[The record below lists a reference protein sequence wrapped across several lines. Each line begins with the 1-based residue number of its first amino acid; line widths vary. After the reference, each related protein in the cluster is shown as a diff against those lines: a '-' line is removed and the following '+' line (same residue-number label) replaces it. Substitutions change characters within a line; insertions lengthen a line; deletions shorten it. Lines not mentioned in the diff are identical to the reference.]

1 MEKVE
6 VKVRCIAE
14 WGGSSMRMVLMETI
28 DRRTV
33 FPVIIA
39 ENEAGYLTREWM
51 GDEGMKR
58 PGPYDLLSEM
68 LKGFS
73 IELREALI
81 YHLSEGV
88 FMTRMIFA
96 SEQHELEVE
105 ARISDAVIMAIR
117 SHCPVYV
124 LPEVL
129 EKVGVSSNVLKRMEE
144 LVTDDGKESEPAS
157 EMSLETLERRLH
169 EAVENEDFESAS
181 TLRDQIKALKGN
193 G

>member
-6 VKVRCIAE
+6 VRVRCIAE
-14 WGGSSMRMVLMETI
+14 WGGSSMRMVLMETV

-39 ENEAGYLTREWM
+39 ENEAGYLTREWV

-88 FMTRMIFA
+88 FMTRMVFA

>member
-6 VKVRCIAE
+6 VRVRCIAE
-14 WGGSSMRMVLMETI
+14 WGGSSMRMVLMETV

-33 FPVIIA
+33 FTVIIA
-39 ENEAGYLTREWM
+39 ENEASYLTREWM

>member
-6 VKVRCIAE
+6 VRVRCIAE
-14 WGGSSMRMVLMETI
+14 WGGSSMRMVLMETV

-39 ENEAGYLTREWM
+39 ENEASYLTREWM

-88 FMTRMIFA
+88 FMTRMVFA

>member
-6 VKVRCIAE
+6 VRVRCIAE

-39 ENEAGYLTREWM
+39 ENEVGYLTREWM

-88 FMTRMIFA
+88 FMTRMVFA
-96 SEQHELEVE
+96 SEQQVLEVE
-105 ARISDAVIMAIR
+105 SRISDAVIMAIR

>member
-6 VKVRCIAE
+6 VRVRCIAE
-14 WGGSSMRMVLMETI
+14 WGGSSMRMVLMETV

>member
-1 MEKVE
+1 MEVR
-6 VKVRCIAE
+6 VRCIAE
-14 WGGSSMRMVLMETI
+14 WGGSSMRMVLMETV

-88 FMTRMIFA
+88 FMTRMVFA

>member
-1 MEKVE
+1 MEVR
-6 VKVRCIAE
+6 VRCIAE

-28 DRRTV
+28 DRGTV

-51 GDEGMKR
+51 CDEGMKR

-88 FMTRMIFA
+88 FMTRMVFA

>member
-1 MEKVE
+1 
-6 VKVRCIAE
+6 
-14 WGGSSMRMVLMETI
+14 
-28 DRRTV
+28 
-33 FPVIIA
+33 
-39 ENEAGYLTREWM
+39 
-51 GDEGMKR
+51 
-58 PGPYDLLSEM
+58 
-68 LKGFS
+68 
-73 IELREALI
+73 
-81 YHLSEGV
+81 
-88 FMTRMIFA
+88 MTRMIFA

>member
-6 VKVRCIAE
+6 VRVRCIAE
-14 WGGSSMRMVLMETI
+14 WGGSSMRMVLMETV

-88 FMTRMIFA
+88 FMTRMVFA

-169 EAVENEDFESAS
+169 EAVETENYEEAAR
-181 TLRDQIKALKGN
+181 LRDQISKLIGAK
-193 G
+193 

>member
-6 VKVRCIAE
+6 VRVRCIAE

-88 FMTRMIFA
+88 FMTRMVFA

>member
-6 VKVRCIAE
+6 VRVRCIAE
-14 WGGSSMRMVLMETI
+14 WGGSSMRMVLMETV

-39 ENEAGYLTREWM
+39 ENEAGYRTREWM

>member
-6 VKVRCIAE
+6 VRVRCIAE
-14 WGGSSMRMVLMETI
+14 WGGSSMRMVLMETV

-88 FMTRMIFA
+88 FMTRMVFA